1 MAPPFKERGAP
12 KEEKRGRPTKEKAW
26 GVGKVVRGTPR
37 VEEHNPSSIF
47 RTLGVVMAW
56 GECNHIEGRTTKD
69 VRVLERVGVS

>member
-37 VEEHNPSSIF
+37 VEGGNPSPKI
-47 RTLGVVMAW
+47 GAW
-56 GECNHIEGRTTKD
+56 GLVWVRGGCNHLVGRTNKGKREGR
-69 VRVLERVGVS
+69 E